1 VQQLKDV
8 SLIALD
14 HLDSLNVVQLKL
26 ETILIQEYVKQD
38 EGGNVK
44 WLLKKMLVITK

>member
-1 VQQLKDV
+1 MLTDV

-14 HLDSLNVVQLKL
+14 HLDNLKEVQLKL

-38 EGGNVK
+38 EDGNVK
-44 WLLKKMLVITK
+44 WLK